1 METQE
6 TAAAHPL
13 ESLEGAIAHLVNEAR
28 TKHGHHQLRRD
39 ATLHDVARHRASQG
53 LHDQSLTKHVTPIK
67 DVLKR
72 IHGHHGGEA
81 LAWGSGDRG
90 TPQALVHAW
99 LNDSSDRAI
108 LMNPQFTRF
117 GIGAAIGTFEGNH
130 GAHIAIAELADG

>member
-1 METQE
+1 METQD

-13 ESLEGAIAHLVNEAR
+13 DTLEGAIAHLVNQAR
-28 TKHGHHQLRRD
+28 TQHGHHQLRRD
-39 ATLHDVARHRASQG
+39 PTLHEVARHRATQA
-53 LHDQSLTKHVTPIK
+53 LHDQSLTKHVTQIT

-72 IHGHHGGEA
+72 VHGHHGAETLG
-81 LAWGSGDRG
+81 WGSGDRG

-99 LNDSSDRAI
+99 LNDPSDRAI

-117 GIGAAIGTFEGNH
+117 GVGAAIGAFEGNH